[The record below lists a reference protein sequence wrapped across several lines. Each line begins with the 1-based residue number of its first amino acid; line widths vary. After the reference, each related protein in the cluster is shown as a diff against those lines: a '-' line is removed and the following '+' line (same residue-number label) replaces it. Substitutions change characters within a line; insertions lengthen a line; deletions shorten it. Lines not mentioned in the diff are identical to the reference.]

1 MAPCN
6 DNNIVTSM
14 ELIQCKKLII
24 PADRLK
30 LLVARIVVR
39 IAP

>member
-6 DNNIVTSM
+6 DNNIVISM
-14 ELIQCKKLII
+14 EYHVRILII